1 VSELEVRFSW
11 WKPTGGFRWMGKGE
25 TGAPQCEVEEYF
37 HYADMVPPS
46 PPWLVGAPYDREER
60 DRESYELWKEGPG
73 LHRALAQLPLDK
85 DAILEFAN
93 QWGRLALSGQVLLKV
108 EKGGVPQ
115 RFRAE
120 SLRFWKFAIQ
130 EMRDALLLWD
140 LLGGPTGVPDEEGLR
155 QVIVWEDGSV
165 SFRPAGEKL
174 WFLYKQRARRSRE
187 AFEAARRGDSQ
198 RAQAAE
204 RQFHYSGEQILKYL
218 EKTQRAFL
226 GIKPIVPADPDQA
239 FAVWK
244 AKRDVVGPA
253 RWLLSR
259 FITQHLEGKVDL
271 VIEPSRA
278 GRGFSTALKPRDL
291 LSAMWLELFFEVTG
305 RTKLRQC
312 PICGTF
318 FDVTSSPRR
327 VYCDS
332 RGSGCRQKAARMRKK
347 LVQLL
352 DAGIGLER
360 AAAELGIDTEKAEFL
375 LRTKRGRS

>member
-1 VSELEVRFSW
+1 MER
-11 WKPTGGFRWMGKGE
+11 GRA
-25 TGAPQCEVEEYF
+25 GAPRCKVEEYF
-37 HYADMVPPS
+37 HYADMVPPG
-46 PPWLVGAPYDREER
+46 PPWLVGVSYDREGL
-60 DRESYELWKEGPG
+60 DRESYELWKENPG
-73 LHRALAQLPLDK
+73 LHRAFAQLLLDK
-85 DAILEFAN
+85 GAILEFAN
-93 QWGRLALSGQVLLKV
+93 RWGRLTLSGQVLLRV

-140 LLGGPTGVPDEEGLR
+140 LLGGPTGVPDEQGLR
-155 QVIVWEDGSV
+155 QVIVWENGSV

-187 AFEAARRGDSQ
+187 TLEAMQKGDSQ
-198 RAQAAE
+198 MAEAAE
-204 RQFHYSGEQILKYL
+204 RQFRHSGEQILKYL
-218 EKTQRAFL
+218 EQSQRAFL
-226 GIKPIVPADPDQA
+226 GIKPIGTVDSDQA

-244 AKRDVVGPA
+244 ARRDVVGPA

-271 VIEPSRA
+271 VIEPKR
-278 GRGFSTALKPRDL
+278 GGWGFSTALEPRDL
-291 LSAMWLELFFEVTG
+291 LSAMWLQLFFEVTG

-327 VYCDS
+327 IYCDS

-347 LVQLL
+347 LIQLI
-352 DAGIGLER
+352 DAGIGIEK
-360 AAAELGIDTEKAEFL
+360 AAAELGMDAEKAEFL
-375 LRTKRGRS
+375 LRTTRGRS

>member
-1 VSELEVRFSW
+1 
-11 WKPTGGFRWMGKGE
+11 M
-25 TGAPQCEVEEYF
+25 EEYF
-37 HYADMVPPS
+37 QHADVAPPS

-60 DRESYELWKEGPG
+60 DRESYELWKESPG
-73 LHRALAQLPLDK
+73 LHRAFAQLPLDK
-85 DAILEFAN
+85 NAILEFAN
-93 QWGRLALSGQVLLKV
+93 RWGRLTLSGQVLLRV
-108 EKGGVPQ
+108 EKGSVPQ

-120 SLRFWKFAIQ
+120 SLRFWRFAIQ

-187 AFEAARRGDSQ
+187 ALEAMQKGDSQ
-198 RAQAAE
+198 TAEAAE
-204 RQFHYSGEQILKYL
+204 RQFRHSGEQILKYL
-218 EKTQRAFL
+218 GQSQRAFL
-226 GIKPIVPADPDQA
+226 GIKPIGTVDSDQA

-244 AKRDVVGPA
+244 ARRDVVGPA

-271 VIEPSRA
+271 VIEPK
-278 GRGFSTALKPRDL
+278 GRGWGFSTALEPRDL

-347 LVQLL
+347 LIQRL
-352 DAGIGLER
+352 DAGMGLER
-360 AAAELGIDTEKAEFL
+360 AAAELGMDAEKAEFL
-375 LRTKRGRS
+375 LRSKRGRS